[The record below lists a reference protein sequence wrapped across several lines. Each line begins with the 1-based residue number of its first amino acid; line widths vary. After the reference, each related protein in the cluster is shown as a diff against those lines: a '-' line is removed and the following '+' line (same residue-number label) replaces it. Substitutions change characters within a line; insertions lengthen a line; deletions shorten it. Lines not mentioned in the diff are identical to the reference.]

1 MLLLT
6 EEEKRTL
13 VAEGYPIPG
22 KLPLTKHEEKNLK
35 KVRRKIK
42 NKVSCHLLFVVYSVY
57 VKVWTINNKVSCCL
71 VLVVYSGYVFVRAI
85 TGPVASLQRVM
96 CDVCVNIM
104 HACVH
109 V

>member
-22 KLPLTKHEEKNLK
+22 KLPLSKHEEKNLK

-42 NKVSCHLLFVVYSVY
+42 NKVSRRLLLVVYSV
-57 VKVWTINNKVSCCL
+57 C
-71 VLVVYSGYVFVRAI
+71 
-85 TGPVASLQRVM
+85 
-96 CDVCVNIM
+96 VCVRSGIYWACSFLHGIAIQVTGMWAGVLELVSTLCINLETLPWCLTDM
-104 HACVH
+104 HY
-109 V
+109 